1 MAHDY
6 GIENGVLVKGE
17 LILVEHRYAL
27 SRPFANLA
35 PIWHKLPCQY
45 LQKSGFASAVR
56 PYKAVAVSR
65 DKFDINVLEDDL
77 LTIGESYIGCGYH
90 NSVLIKY

>member
-6 GIENGVLVKGE
+6 GIENGELVKGE
-17 LILVEHRYAL
+17 LILVEHRYTL
-27 SRPFANLA
+27 SCPLANLA
-35 PIWHKLPCQY
+35 PVRHKLPCQD

-65 DKFDINVLEDDL
+65 DKFDINVLEYDP
-77 LTIGESYIGCGYH
+77 LTIGESYIRCGYH
-90 NSVLIKY
+90 KVSS